1 MVLRLFYDFILAIYE
16 PGTGPGKRIEV
27 KDD

>member
-1 MVLRLFYDFILAIYE
+1 MVSVLFYDFILATYE
-16 PGTGPGKRIEV
+16 PGSGPGKRIEV